1 MRAEQALA
9 AAQRRL
15 DEKVAE
21 VQVRDDVDAQT
32 KQIMARNLEEV
43 ENRKLDVLKTNIN
56 AEKDSEI
63 RASEQRMGS
72 QIRRIQSGIRT
83 LAVLLPP
90 IPVFLLGVYIFI
102 RRREREREGALAAHR
117 LREGA

>member
-1 MRAEQALA
+1 
-9 AAQRRL
+9 
-15 DEKVAE
+15 
-21 VQVRDDVDAQT
+21 
-32 KQIMARNLEEV
+32 MARNLEEV

-56 AEKDSEI
+56 AEKDTEI
-63 RASEQRMGS
+63 RASEQRMES

>member
-1 MRAEQALA
+1 MLA
-9 AAQRRL
+9 ALTVGGFEAL
-15 DEKVAE
+15 TAE
-21 VQVRDDVDAQT
+21 SLREL
-32 KQIMARNLEEV
+32 R
-43 ENRKLDVLKTNIN
+43 
-56 AEKDSEI
+56 AEKDAEI
-63 RASEQRMGS
+63 RASEQRMES

-102 RRREREREGALAAHR
+102 RRKEREREGALAAHR